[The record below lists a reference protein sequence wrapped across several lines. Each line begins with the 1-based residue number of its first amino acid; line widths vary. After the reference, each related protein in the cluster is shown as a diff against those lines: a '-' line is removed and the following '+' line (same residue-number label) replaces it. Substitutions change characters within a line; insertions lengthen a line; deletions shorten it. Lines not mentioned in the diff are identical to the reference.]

1 MMRFAIQVEQCG
13 DANLTAKSGKG
24 QHHHPGLGHWGDQRT
39 SMAHK
44 ESRFGVLE
52 ATLDI
57 EIIER
62 KYRKSLKHAEN
73 KIPIGSMYGI
83 YTNKTGVY

>member
-1 MMRFAIQVEQCG
+1 MRFAIQVEQCG
-13 DANLTAKSGKG
+13 EANLTAKSGKG

-52 ATLDI
+52 ATIDI
-57 EIIER
+57 EIIENFPTDHGDVGSFGR
-62 KYRKSLKHAEN
+62 KIRSLTFN
-73 KIPIGSMYGI
+73 QLIPKKY
-83 YTNKTGVY
+83 